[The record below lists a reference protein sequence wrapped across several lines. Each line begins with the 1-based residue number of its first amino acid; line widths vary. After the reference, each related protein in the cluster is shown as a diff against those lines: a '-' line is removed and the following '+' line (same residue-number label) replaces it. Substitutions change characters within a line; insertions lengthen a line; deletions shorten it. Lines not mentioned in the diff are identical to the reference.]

1 VHDRRKP
8 FQHNTGAIR
17 VNLQQLKVFRE
28 TIRCKFNVTEAA
40 NAVFASQSGI
50 SKQIRDLEEELGV
63 ALFNRRGKRLLGL
76 TEPGKQVI
84 KIADRMLL
92 EAENIKQVA
101 SQFAEVTSGTLQI
114 ATTHTQARYVL
125 PSIILKFKDAFP
137 DVRLAIT
144 QAGPKEILSLLV
156 AGDVDVGI
164 ATDTLEDSPGVVA
177 FPYYSWRHVVVAPL
191 NHPLVGKDNVTL
203 EDLVAFPIVT
213 YDQGVTGRSRI
224 DAAFDAS
231 ELSPDIIMTALDA
244 DVIKAYVELGL
255 GIGIIAPMAFDAARD
270 GGLRALNATDLFA
283 PSTTSIAVRR
293 GRFHRNY
300 VYRFMGLCSPVI
312 SRDAVLDAELLAEPV
327 DEF

>member
-1 VHDRRKP
+1 M
-8 FQHNTGAIR
+8 
-17 VNLQQLKVFRE
+17 NLQQLKVFRE

-114 ATTHTQARYVL
+114 ATTHTQARYAL

-144 QAGPKEILSLLV
+144 QAGPKEILSLLL
-156 AGDVDVGI
+156 AGDVDLGI

-177 FPYYSWRHVVVAPL
+177 FPYYSWRHVVVAPA
-191 NHPLVGKDNVTL
+191 NHPLVGKERVTL
-203 EDLVAFPIVT
+203 EDLAAYPIVT
-213 YDQGVTGRSRI
+213 YDQGVTGRTRI
-224 DAAFDAS
+224 DAAFDAA
-231 ELSPDIIMTALDA
+231 ELSPDIVMTALDA

-255 GIGIIAPMAFDAARD
+255 GVGIIAPMAFDAARD

-300 VYRFMGLCSPVI
+300 VYSFMELCSPAI
-312 SRDAVLDAELLAEPV
+312 SKDAVRDAELLAEPV
-327 DEF
+327 GEF

>member
-1 VHDRRKP
+1 
-8 FQHNTGAIR
+8 

-40 NAVFASQSGI
+40 NAVLASQSGV

-63 ALFNRRGKRLLGL
+63 ALFNRHGKRLLGL

-84 KIADRMLL
+84 KIADRILL

-114 ATTHTQARYVL
+114 ATTHTQARYAL
-125 PSIILKFKDAFP
+125 PSVILKFKNAFP

-144 QAGPKEILSLLV
+144 QAGPKEILNLLL
-156 AGDVDVGI
+156 AGDVDLGI
-164 ATDTLEDSPGVVA
+164 VTDTLQDAPGVLA
-177 FPYYSWRHVVVAPL
+177 FPYYSWRHVVVAPS
-191 NHPLVGKDNVTL
+191 NHPLVGKEKVTL
-203 EDLVAFPIVT
+203 EDLAAYPIVT

-224 DAAFDAS
+224 DAAFEAA

-255 GIGIIAPMAFDAARD
+255 GIGIMAPMAFDAARD
-270 GGLRALNATDLFA
+270 GGLHLLNATNLFE

-300 VYRFMGLCSPVI
+300 VYSFMEICSPAI
-312 SRDAVLDAELLAEPV
+312 SKTAVLDADLLAEPV
-327 DEF
+327 DDF